1 MDKRAIIFL
10 SRPGPA
16 AAPALRLFGVQRP
29 STRVLNYDWQSFGR
43 FLKIEKSHPPE
54 ARQRVSA
61 CRSSGWQAAN
71 KSFARIGQTNR
82 SRLNQVA
89 SVDPTD
95 ARNDILGCFGR
106 SDRSALAGFSQK
118 ANHRER
124 QDTGYGYQ
132 KD

>member
-1 MDKRAIIFL
+1 MGPDRPLHLHCGGSGSSLPFTRA
-10 SRPGPA
+10 
-16 AAPALRLFGVQRP
+16 
-29 STRVLNYDWQSFGR
+29 LNYDWQSFGR

-89 SVDPTD
+89 SVDPTESLN
-95 ARNDILGCFGR
+95 AASLVT
-106 SDRSALAGFSQK
+106 A
-118 ANHRER
+118 
-124 QDTGYGYQ
+124 
-132 KD
+132 

>member
-89 SVDPTD
+89 SVDPTEARKD
-95 ARNDILGCFGR
+95 AGHAHAVGGAELGG
-106 SDRSALAGFSQK
+106 S
-118 ANHRER
+118 
-124 QDTGYGYQ
+124 
-132 KD
+132 